1 MCAISGIVNTHG
13 KNFTDIVNQM
23 IAVQRHRGPDDCG
36 VFESESAVLGHCRL
50 AVIDIAGGH
59 QPMISDN
66 GRTVVVMDGEIYN
79 FQALRT
85 KLTELGHQF
94 KSNSDTETL
103 IHLYET
109 YGSECINYLD
119 GMFAFAIYDTA
130 RKKLLLGRDRLG
142 QKPLFYF
149 MDGDTLVFASEIS
162 GLQQYPGCPDELDKE
177 AIHNFLSLQYVPQP
191 DCGFKKMRK
200 LLPGHILEQ
209 HIDNPQI
216 SIRCYW
222 QADFSIKNSTLS
234 FASATAEL
242 RRLVEKAVE
251 KRLVSDV
258 PIGTYLSGG
267 IDSCIVTGITAK
279 LMYPTPCDSFT
290 AAFPA
295 AAYDER
301 SAAKRSAE
309 IINKVTG
316 GNLRH
321 HEREIMP
328 DDFSVVE
335 NLFSRFGEP
344 FADPSA
350 LPLYL
355 LSKFAREKVTVALC
369 GDGADEIFAG
379 YERYMA
385 MRYAEKLYFL
395 PQATRK
401 IIFNFLASCFPNHG
415 ERSKSGRI
423 RRLLKLFADPEET
436 GYFNLL
442 DRCPEAVKKELYGSE
457 MQKMLVH
464 NSSECFTS
472 INWELIARDKVE
484 KLGELDLRT
493 YLPGDL
499 LPKADTASMANAL
512 ELRSPF
518 LDKAVVEFASRLPMK
533 YKLSG
538 KQRKYILCAAFPEFI
553 TPEVLNRPKRGFGV
567 PISDWLRGSWKEA
580 AFARLFN
587 SRLTGDGFI
596 REDALHKYWALHQ
609 NGRDYGYLLWDL
621 LMLAIFLDRNP
632 ASR

>member
-13 KNFTDIVNQM
+13 KNFTGVINDMVAAQK
-23 IAVQRHRGPDDCG
+23 HRGPDDSGIFECDDA
-36 VFESESAVLGHCRL
+36 VFGHCRL

-66 GRTVVVMDGEIYN
+66 GRLAVVMDGEIYN
-79 FQALRT
+79 YPALRS
-85 KLTELGHQF
+85 KLISLGHNF

-109 YGSECINYLD
+109 YGSECVNHLD
-119 GMFAFAIYDTA
+119 GMFVFAIYDTA
-130 RKKLLLGRDRLG
+130 RKKLLIARDRLG

-149 MDGDTLVFASEIS
+149 MDGDTLVFASEIAA
-162 GLQQYPGCPDELDKE
+162 LQQYPGCPQELDME
-177 AIHNFLSLQYVPQP
+177 AIHNFLSLQYVPHP
-191 DCGFKKMRK
+191 DCGFRKIRK
-200 LLPGHILEQ
+200 LLPGHIMEQ
-209 HIDNPQI
+209 HLDNPQI

-234 FASATAEL
+234 FAAATAEL

-251 KRLVSDV
+251 KRLAADV
-258 PIGTYLSGG
+258 PIGTFLSGG

-279 LMYPTPCDSFT
+279 LMYPTPCDAFT
-290 AAFPA
+290 ASFPA

-301 SAAKRSAE
+301 EAAKRSAE

-328 DDFSVVE
+328 DDFSQVE
-335 NLFSRFGEP
+335 NLFARFGEP
-344 FADPSA
+344 FADPST

-355 LSKFAREKVTVALC
+355 LSKFAREKVTVAMC

-395 PQATRK
+395 PQTTRK
-401 IIFNFLASCFPNHG
+401 VIFNLLASLFPNHG

-423 RRLLKLFADPEET
+423 RRLLKLFADPEDI

-442 DRCPEAVKKELYGSE
+442 DRCPETLKKELYGSKME
-457 MQKMLVH
+457 KMLVH

-472 INWELIARDKVE
+472 MNWELIARDKVE

-493 YLPGDL
+493 YLPCDL

-518 LDKAVVEFASRLPMK
+518 LDKAVVEFAARLPMK

-553 TPEVLNRPKRGFGV
+553 TPEVLSRPKRGFGV
-567 PISDWLRGSWKEA
+567 PVSEWLRGVWKEA
-580 AFARLFN
+580 AFAKLFN

-621 LMLAIFLDRNP
+621 LILAMFLDRNK
-632 ASR
+632 STD